1 MNDISYFNSCHN
13 IYLMDALRLASV
25 DFILL
30 LPSLRQKC
38 LRLERGFDIF
48 SSSLSHSVC
57 VRQCI
62 FLRCLCELRVCVSRF
77 YGKTFC
83 CQQRA
88 NINKT
93 IPYPNG
99 CITCTAL
106 DSSIF
111 FLTLSFRFSIFFPT
125 RCRNLCAFVS
135 WFLLKHKRCLI
146 SSTLFRRTFTWCL
159 WIELCL
165 LTNIST
171 PVTVL
176 FHSFPALHMT
186 STIYEC
192 SVDFIFQ
199 CSGWRNRHF

>member
-1 MNDISYFNSCHN
+1 MISLISIHVITSIWWMRFVWHRSILYCYCRRCAKNVLDLNAVSISFLPRSVTRCVC
-13 IYLMDALRLASV
+13 ASV
-25 DFILL
+25 
-30 LPSLRQKC
+30 
-38 LRLERGFDIF
+38 
-48 SSSLSHSVC
+48 SSCDVC
-57 VRQCI
+57 VN
-62 FLRCLCELRVCVSRF
+62 CVFAFRAF
-77 YGKTFC
+77 MEKTFC

-93 IPYPNG
+93 IPYPND